1 MSDFDAIVV
10 GAGCAG
16 SIAAYTLAKAGKSVL
31 LVERGNFAG
40 AKNMTGGRIYAHSLK
55 KVFPNFE
62 TEAPVERR
70 ITRERISLLD
80 AHANFTID
88 FSSESMAQEGKDS
101 YSVLFGPFDQW
112 LAEQAEEAGAEII
125 CGIPVEDLIMDG
137 SKVKGVVAGED
148 ELTAD
153 VVILADGVNSL
164 LTPKAVGAPTPK
176 PSEMAVGVKELIA
189 LPPNVI
195 EDRLLCAPGEGA
207 AWLFAGD
214 STKGHIGGGFMYTNR
229 DSISLGL
236 VATLSDLVT
245 ADTTIY
251 QMMEDFKKHPDV
263 SALIKGG
270 KLLEYS
276 GHMVSEGG
284 YHMIPKLVGDGCLV
298 AGDAGML
305 CMNLG
310 YCVRGMD
317 FAVASGQMAAQAAIS
332 ALDDGDVSEQSLH
345 RYMDLLEN
353 SFVLRDMRQYQRF
366 PHFMESTKRIF
377 NGYPGMVR
385 DIFDAMFV
393 VDGSPQLSLKKKFME
408 PAKQLGLM
416 NILKDVKGGMK
427 AL

>member
-16 SIAAYTLAKAGKSVL
+16 SVAAYTLAKAGKSAL
-31 LVERGNFAG
+31 MVERGNFAG

-62 TEAPVERR
+62 KEAPVERR
-70 ITRERISLLD
+70 IMRERISLLD
-80 AHANFTID
+80 PASNFTIG
-88 FSSESMAQEGKDS
+88 FTSEAMAQEGKDS

-112 LAEQAEEAGAEII
+112 LAEQTEEAGAEVI

-137 SKVKGVVAGED
+137 SRVLGVVAGED

-153 VVILADGVNSL
+153 VTILADGVNSL

-176 PSEMAVGVKELIA
+176 PSEMTVGVKELIE
-189 LPPNVI
+189 LPAEVI
-195 EDRLLCAPGEGA
+195 EDRLLCGPGEGA

-214 STKGHIGGGFMYTNR
+214 STKGHIGGGFMYTNKS
-229 DSISLGL
+229 SISLGL

-245 ADTTIY
+245 ARTTIY
-251 QMMEDFKKHPDV
+251 QMMEDFKQHPEV
-263 SALIKGG
+263 AALIRGG
-270 KLLEYS
+270 KLVEYS

-284 YHMIPKLVGDGCLV
+284 YHMIPQLVGDGCLV

-317 FAVASGQMAAQAAIS
+317 FAVASGQLAARAAIEAMDRKDFS
-332 ALDDGDVSEQSLH
+332 ASSLN
-345 RYMDLLEN
+345 RYKELLEG

-366 PHFMESTKRIF
+366 PHFMESTKMIF
-377 NGYPGMVR
+377 NGYPALVR
-385 DIFDAMFV
+385 DIFNGMFV
-393 VDGSPQLSLKKKFME
+393 VDGEPQPPLKKKVLDSAREVGF
-408 PAKQLGLM
+408 M
-416 NILKDVKGGMK
+416 NILKDVRGGMK

>member
-1 MSDFDAIVV
+1 
-10 GAGCAG
+10 
-16 SIAAYTLAKAGKSVL
+16 
-31 LVERGNFAG
+31 
-40 AKNMTGGRIYAHSLK
+40 
-55 KVFPNFE
+55 
-62 TEAPVERR
+62 
-70 ITRERISLLD
+70 
-80 AHANFTID
+80 
-88 FSSESMAQEGKDS
+88 
-101 YSVLFGPFDQW
+101 
-112 LAEQAEEAGAEII
+112 
-125 CGIPVEDLIMDG
+125 
-137 SKVKGVVAGED
+137 
-148 ELTAD
+148 
-153 VVILADGVNSL
+153 
-164 LTPKAVGAPTPK
+164 
-176 PSEMAVGVKELIA
+176 
-189 LPPNVI
+189 
-195 EDRLLCAPGEGA
+195 
-207 AWLFAGD
+207 
-214 STKGHIGGGFMYTNR
+214 
-229 DSISLGL
+229 
-236 VATLSDLVT
+236 
-245 ADTTIY
+245 
-251 QMMEDFKKHPDV
+251 
-263 SALIKGG
+263 
-270 KLLEYS
+270 
-276 GHMVSEGG
+276 MVSEGG

-393 VDGSPQLSLKKKFME
+393 VDGSPQLPLKKKFME

>member
-1 MSDFDAIVV
+1 
-10 GAGCAG
+10 
-16 SIAAYTLAKAGKSVL
+16 
-31 LVERGNFAG
+31 
-40 AKNMTGGRIYAHSLK
+40 
-55 KVFPNFE
+55 
-62 TEAPVERR
+62 
-70 ITRERISLLD
+70 
-80 AHANFTID
+80 
-88 FSSESMAQEGKDS
+88 
-101 YSVLFGPFDQW
+101 
-112 LAEQAEEAGAEII
+112 
-125 CGIPVEDLIMDG
+125 
-137 SKVKGVVAGED
+137 
-148 ELTAD
+148 
-153 VVILADGVNSL
+153 
-164 LTPKAVGAPTPK
+164 
-176 PSEMAVGVKELIA
+176 MAVGVKELIA

-317 FAVASGQMAAQAAIS
+317 FAVASGQMAAQAAIG

-393 VDGSPQLSLKKKFME
+393 VDGSPQPPLKKKFME

>member
-276 GHMVSEGG
+276 GHRVSEGG

-317 FAVASGQMAAQAAIS
+317 FAVASGQMAAQAAIG

-393 VDGSPQLSLKKKFME
+393 VDGSPQPPLKKKFME

-416 NILKDVKGGMK
+416 NILKDAKGGMK

>member
-137 SKVKGVVAGED
+137 SIVKGVVAGED

-214 STKGHIGGGFMYTNR
+214 STKGHIGGGFMYANR

-393 VDGSPQLSLKKKFME
+393 VDGSPQLPLKKKFME

>member
-16 SIAAYTLAKAGKSVL
+16 SVAAYTLAKAGKSVL
-31 LVERGNFAG
+31 MVERGNFAG

-62 TEAPVERR
+62 KEAPVERR
-70 ITRERISLLD
+70 IMRERISLLD
-80 AHANFTID
+80 PTSNFTIG
-88 FSSESMAQEGKDS
+88 FASEAMAQEGKDS

-112 LAEQAEEAGAEII
+112 LAEQAEDAGAEVI
-125 CGIPVEDLIMDG
+125 CGIPVEDLVMDG
-137 SKVKGVVAGED
+137 SRVLGVVAGED

-153 VVILADGVNSL
+153 ITILADGVNSL

-176 PSEMAVGVKELIA
+176 PSEMAVGVKELIE
-189 LPPNVI
+189 LPAEVI
-195 EDRLLCAPGEGA
+195 EDRLLCGPGEGA

-214 STKGHIGGGFMYTNR
+214 STKGHIGGGFMYTNKS
-229 DSISLGL
+229 SISLGL

-245 ADTTIY
+245 AKTTIY
-251 QMMEDFKKHPDV
+251 QMMEDFKQHPEV
-263 SALIKGG
+263 AALIRGG
-270 KLLEYS
+270 KLVEYS

-284 YHMIPKLVGDGCLV
+284 YHMIPRLVGDGCLV

-317 FAVASGQMAAQAAIS
+317 FAVASGQLAARAAIEAMDRKDFS
-332 ALDDGDVSEQSLH
+332 ASSLN
-345 RYMDLLEN
+345 RYKELLEG

-377 NGYPGMVR
+377 NGYPALVR
-385 DIFDAMFV
+385 DIFNGMFV
-393 VDGSPQLSLKKKFME
+393 VDGEPQPPLKKKVLDSAREVGF
-408 PAKQLGLM
+408 M
-416 NILKDVKGGMK
+416 NILKDVRGGMK